1 MSNNIVQRL
10 TTKNFNNNL
19 IESIEEEIFESFNK
33 KNQNEIDSDDSHIIF
48 LYLNRFKT
56 VKTKS
61 RTICCH
67 ANFPEFRIPEK

>member
-10 TTKNFNNNL
+10 ATKNFNNNL

-33 KNQNEIDSDDSHIIF
+33 KNQNKIDNDDSNIIS
-48 LYLNRFKT
+48 LYLDMFKT

-67 ANFPEFRIPEK
+67 ANHPEFRIPEK

>member
-10 TTKNFNNNL
+10 MTKNFDNL
-19 IESIEEEIFESFNK
+19 MKTTEEEVYEIFNVE
-33 KNQNEIDSDDSHIIF
+33 NQRKIDYGDSDMIS
-48 LYLNRFKT
+48 LYLRMVEFLKPE
-56 VKTKS
+56 S